1 MHDDLN
7 DQGEEHDKGDEHD
20 IDMSEPVEVKYWTS
34 ELDVGADTLRGA
46 IFAVGPGADAVRK
59 YLENR
64 YGGRSAGLGA

>member
-1 MHDDLN
+1 MRDDLK
-7 DQGEEHDKGDEHD
+7 DPGEEHDR
-20 IDMSEPVEVKYWTS
+20 IDMSEPREVKYWTS

-64 YGGRSAGLGA
+64 YGGRSAGLEA

>member
-1 MHDDLN
+1 MSDDLK
-7 DQGEEHDKGDEHD
+7 DQGEEHDIGDEHA

-46 IFAVGPGADAVRK
+46 IFAVGPGAGAVRK

-64 YGGRSAGLGA
+64 YGGRSAGLGG